1 MSKEITPTVMPT
13 IDQRIAQSAIDFVNS
28 ADRAG
33 TDHLDR
39 SVAFFQQQAK
49 QFESGAE
56 RELYFNLA
64 EYLTNLY

>member
-49 QFESGAE
+49 QSEGAE